1 MSDLVFTTPELYH
14 VLTWKNFLCF
24 DIKISKIV
32 AYQKGIGKTF
42 KIAKIYRFYKKELGA
57 IDDKE

>member
-1 MSDLVFTTPELYH
+1 LFYF
-14 VLTWKNFLCF
+14 LTY
-24 DIKISKIV
+24 IKISKIV